1 MRRSVFCR
9 SRRQQVSDLR
19 MSPLRTEMKQIYS
32 QESGET
38 EYPVLRAGNEVNV
51 EDTIQMDDRSIRGQL
66 SRPLTSKR
74 GKVIGKMDLR
84 YLVVTP
90 FGHPNN
96 TLASMGSNPFP
107 ELIGHR

>member
-1 MRRSVFCR
+1 
-9 SRRQQVSDLR
+9 
-19 MSPLRTEMKQIYS
+19 MSPLRINNINTEIKQIK
-32 QESGET
+32 QKESGET

-96 TLASMGSNPFP
+96 TLASIGSNPFP